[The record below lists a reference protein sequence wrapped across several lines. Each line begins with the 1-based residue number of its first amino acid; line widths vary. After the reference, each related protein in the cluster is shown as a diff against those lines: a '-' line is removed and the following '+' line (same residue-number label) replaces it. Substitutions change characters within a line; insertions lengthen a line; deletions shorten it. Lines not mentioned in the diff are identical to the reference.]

1 MLMAI
6 GEGEFEGTPTAR
18 DIYLDNAA
26 LQDPQGNRNFPRV
39 KWEWRTGAVDQTYIR
54 GIPSIEN
61 ETTISTELRSGTP
74 RVRAISNTQLFAVRV
89 RFAWPALQSVDA
101 SNNING
107 YRIQY
112 KVERASDGGA
122 YQQVS
127 SEAVAGKTTSL
138 YERTRRIDLP
148 KATAGGLMRIA
159 RLTNNLATHRPA
171 IAPGNQP
178 GGRRAIVARVNHLP
192 FNHVARSSRR
202 VTKRRLFCHLASG
215 LGLGT
220 GLTRALARQGR
231 GIERGYLVA
240 SQAFCCDPW
249 LYEKHGCTTHFT
261 LSVLSSLSLL
271 QAANPGSR
279 HAEHLLV

>member
-171 IAPGNQP
+171 IAPGN
-178 GGRRAIVARVNHLP
+178 H
-192 FNHVARSSRR
+192 
-202 VTKRRLFCHLASG
+202 
-215 LGLGT
+215 
-220 GLTRALARQGR
+220 
-231 GIERGYLVA
+231 E
-240 SQAFCCDPW
+240 
-249 LYEKHGCTTHFT
+249 
-261 LSVLSSLSLL
+261 
-271 QAANPGSR
+271 
-279 HAEHLLV
+279 